1 MGRMVGG
8 ILLLGLGLSVA
19 AGQEA
24 PARPATPAEQYAALV
39 KEFGEAAH
47 ANWTAATDEE
57 RKQAARRVE
66 PLPLRLLELA
76 EKNPREPWILDSL
89 TQVITMEY
97 WLDNYSSHPGWGKD
111 SRQARAIAIL
121 LRDYVRS
128 DKLGETC
135 KRVQFGF
142 RKECETFLRTV
153 LEKNPHRDIQGQ
165 ACLGLA
171 LFLNGRL
178 NRLDLLK
185 GQPAVNRR
193 YEGLYGQDYLDTLR
207 RQDRAK
213 AVAEVEAV
221 LEQAADKYGDVKLP
235 YGGTVGDNARIELF
249 AIRHLAVGK
258 EAPDIEG
265 PDQNGVRFKLS
276 DYRGKVLLLY
286 FWQHV

>member
-1 MGRMVGG
+1 MD
-8 ILLLGLGLSVA
+8 
-19 AGQEA
+19 AGC
-24 PARPATPAEQYAALV
+24 P
-39 KEFGEAAH
+39 H
-47 ANWTAATDEE
+47 H
-57 RKQAARRVE
+57 
-66 PLPLRLLELA
+66 
-76 EKNPREPWILDSL
+76 
-89 TQVITMEY
+89 VITQEY

-121 LRDYVRS
+121 LRDHVRS

-153 LEKNPHRDIQGQ
+153 IEKNPHKDVQGQ
-165 ACLGLA
+165 ACLRLA

-185 GQPAVNRR
+185 EQPDLNGAI
-193 YEGLYGQDYLDTLR
+193 EGLYGQDYLDALR

-221 LEQAADKYGDVKLP
+221 FEQAAEKYGDVKLP
-235 YGGTVGDNARIELF
+235 FGGTVGDNAKTELF

-258 EAPDIEG
+258 EAADIEG

-276 DYRGKVLLLY
+276 DYRGKVVLLY
-286 FWQHV
+286 FWQHALTDLTGQLAPRAVARHEVERPTVRLDRRQRQRIRVQEPQGTNGQEKMNWRSFRTRMRSTPNGTPARRSTTSSIPRA

>member
-1 MGRMVGG
+1 MGHMVGG
-8 ILLLGLGLSVA
+8 ILVLLLGLSVA

-24 PARPATPAEQYAALV
+24 PARPAAPAEQYAALV

-47 ANWTAATDEE
+47 ANWKATTDEE
-57 RKQAARRVE
+57 RKQAAARVE

-76 EKNPREPWILDSL
+76 EKNPKEPWTLGAL
-89 TQVITMEY
+89 TQVITQEY

-121 LRDYVRS
+121 LRDHVRS

-153 LEKNPHRDIQGQ
+153 LEKTPHRDVQGQ
-165 ACLGLA
+165 ACLSLA

-185 GQPAVNRR
+185 DQPVVSGR
-193 YEGLYGQDYLDTLR
+193 YEGLYGQDYLDTLW

-221 LEQAADKYGDVKLP
+221 FE
-235 YGGTVGDNARIELF
+235 R
-249 AIRHLAVGK
+249 AI
-258 EAPDIEG
+258 
-265 PDQNGVRFKLS
+265 
-276 DYRGKVLLLY
+276 
-286 FWQHV
+286 